1 MHQLGAAEVK
11 LLYTLQWI
19 FLQAADECDD
29 EYEAEC
35 TTKKQKQQYL
45 FSVPTLTVLTRRIHV
60 NQKKCFNFND
70 FSYSSTYSPQSL
82 TI

>member
-29 EYEAEC
+29 ECDIES
-35 TTKKQKQQYL
+35 TQKQKQQYL
-45 FSVPTLTVLTRRIHV
+45 FSVPTLTVRL
-60 NQKKCFNFND
+60 D
-70 FSYSSTYSPQSL
+70 FYSCWENVLIQY
-82 TI
+82 